1 MSEQESNICVICGG
15 VKRIEYVIGFEEG
28 RPRDMRLNAPESL
41 PETGWRLCP
50 GHPEPATGTVSPWL
64 REQVLLAIGRASMDT
79 RDGMFDH
86 AQAKEI
92 AEQLIQAIVSERGQ
106 RIPEPAQKHDGSLGQ
121 GDSVSYDRYHR
132 RPVHVKLFVGADDIV
147 MVPDMGEI
155 AISPQKALSLLAWL
169 RQEESELERFAKEQ
183 TRE

>member
-1 MSEQESNICVICGG
+1 MSESILPEYCSTCGG
-15 VKRIEYVIGFEEG
+15 VVGPRAREKVIA
-28 RPRDMRLNAPESL
+28 LNIVGHRANV
-41 PETGWRLCP
+41 CP

-106 RIPEPAQKHDGSLGQ
+106 RIPEPAQKHDGNLDQYPSSSDLRASVTVQENFFTPHVVEISGGY
-121 GDSVSYDRYHR
+121 GDCENCRVLID
-132 RPVHVKLFVGADDIV
+132 PTQ
-147 MVPDMGEI
+147 
-155 AISPQKALSLLAWL
+155 AISLRAWL
-169 RQEESELERFAKEQ
+169 IQESPELERFAKEQ